1 MERQGGGVRHDV
13 PGKQHA
19 LPAATNAA
27 CCTHLV
33 IYVLPIV
40 ETHHGGHVHKG
51 WVLLAQVPPVVGG
64 GGEGANKR
72 VHRVPMRVVHH
83 GTRVE
88 QIVLVEQD
96 LRYKPKGQREGGG
109 GSRLK

>member
-1 MERQGGGVRHDV
+1 MRHDV
-13 PGKQHA
+13 IGKQRA

-27 CCTHLV
+27 CSTHLV

-40 ETHHGGHVHKG
+40 EVHHGGHVHKG

-64 GGEGANKR
+64 GWEGPHKR

-88 QIVLVEQD
+88 QVVLVEND
-96 LRYKPKGQREGGG
+96 LRYKPKGQGKGVGAAASSNR
-109 GSRLK
+109 S